1 MDQSI
6 WSKIAHAPRIAVE
19 FTVGEFADNLPRALA
34 SLGVVIAGLAIAYL
48 FIKLAEIITRAR
60 SSKRYKHNHATD
72 RYIKTTQKSSQSIVR
87 LVCMCLAFSSCIFG
101 FWIGANVLG
110 VNFWTITLSYG
121 ILALVLN
128 TAFGTSLRNAGAFFL
143 IAWSDKIEE
152 DWFVNIGNQVQGRVV
167 AIHILWIELEVG
179 SLKSKDGLTVIHVP
193 TYMIMGTIMKRILK
207 YETKRSILPIHNNNN
222 RNLKFTNPV

>member
-1 MDQSI
+1 M
-6 WSKIAHAPRIAVE
+6 
-19 FTVGEFADNLPRALA
+19 
-34 SLGVVIAGLAIAYL
+34 
-48 FIKLAEIITRAR
+48 
-60 SSKRYKHNHATD
+60 
-72 RYIKTTQKSSQSIVR
+72 
-87 LVCMCLAFSSCIFG
+87 
-101 FWIGANVLG
+101 G

-143 IAWSDKIEE
+143 SAWSDKIEE